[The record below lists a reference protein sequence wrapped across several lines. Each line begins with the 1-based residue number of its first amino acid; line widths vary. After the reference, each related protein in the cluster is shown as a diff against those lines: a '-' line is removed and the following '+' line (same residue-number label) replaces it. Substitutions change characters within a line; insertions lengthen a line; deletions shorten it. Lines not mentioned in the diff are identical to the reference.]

1 MDDAAALARN
11 ANNRNVWRNLR
22 DAFPHPYTRADAE
35 AWISSAREQSP
46 ETNVAARQSR
56 DRAGVA
62 TGRAP
67 ERSAEI
73 GYWLGEPFWGRGMAS
88 PSEAVAIG
96 GIGLRLRK
104 SAAKDGQVIDQ
115 FLYAIT
121 R

>member
-1 MDDAAALARN
+1 MRIEIGEWHIRSFRLDDAAALARN

-35 AWISSAREQSP
+35 AWISSAMQQTP
-46 ETNVAARQSR
+46 EMNFAV
-56 DRAGVA
+56 
-62 TGRAP
+62 
-67 ERSAEI
+67 
-73 GYWLGEPFWGRGMAS
+73 AS
-88 PSEAVAIG
+88 PSEAIG

-104 SAAKDGQVIDQ
+104 SAVKDRQAVDQ

>member
-1 MDDAAALARN
+1 MRIEIGEWHIRSFRLDDAAALARN

-35 AWISSAREQSP
+35 AWISSAMQQTP
-46 ETNVAARQSR
+46 ETNFAV
-56 DRAGVA
+56 
-62 TGRAP
+62 
-67 ERSAEI
+67 
-73 GYWLGEPFWGRGMAS
+73 AS
-88 PSEAVAIG
+88 PSEAIG